1 MSRRTIAIAAS
12 LSVLALGSP
21 LNVVRANPLFDQYV
35 RQGAESYNSGN
46 YRGALADYTKAI
58 EIDSQNYVLYNYR
71 GDAKFK
77 LQDYQGAITDYNK
90 AIEINPE
97 NAAHYYN
104 RGSAK
109 KKIGDLKGACAD
121 WEEQASLLGIEDAA
135 SGEMYQC

>member
-1 MSRRTIAIAAS
+1 MSRRTTAIAAA

-21 LNVVRANPLFDQYV
+21 LITGCSNHAGIINFRS
-35 RQGAESYNSGN
+35 AELKHERGN
-46 YRGALADYTKAI
+46 
-58 EIDSQNYVLYNYR
+58 
-71 GDAKFK
+71 
-77 LQDYQGAITDYNK
+77 YQGAIDDFTKTIGIAYGNRGVAQVKSGDTQGAIADYNK

-135 SGEMYQC
+135 SGEMYQCQGLVL